1 MSCSYIDQ
9 ALFTEKATTVDN
21 IGKEIKDEG
30 SIAIRHT
37 AKRVLD
43 NFWRYYTTADRSTQT
58 EEKVIDSLK
67 QTIYE
72 QKEDIKNLKRAKL
85 DLENLKIE
93 LEGEVNSLTALNKLT
108 KQQAKEKEQK
118 IEDLESGN
126 QKFMLEIQELKAKE
140 KGLVD
145 RFKSFTE
152 EITGLKLHT

>member
-1 MSCSYIDQ
+1 M
-9 ALFTEKATTVDN
+9 
-21 IGKEIKDEG
+21 
-30 SIAIRHT
+30 
-37 AKRVLD
+37 
-43 NFWRYYTTADRSTQT
+43 
-58 EEKVIDSLK
+58 IDSLK